1 MKSILKKIISITGNA
16 LFFFRKKNVVKSEV
30 KKILVISLYFRGDA
44 LMNTPALRIL
54 SKIFPQAQTDIWIKS
69 RSEGILDNNPHINK
83 TIVFD
88 HFKTADYN
96 DSSKPFI
103 KEKINFIKSVRKEN
117 YDLCIDLTGKYST
130 ALFALLGGFKYSM
143 GLNYNGFGFC
153 YNKFVNTDTQHT
165 AGHLAGKYAEVI
177 RQGLDLT
184 KEEFDAASES
194 GNIRNEI
201 YISENSGDAIRK
213 ILSEN
218 GISYDDNII
227 SIQPSAGW
235 KAKEWSGEK
244 YSQLISQLPSG
255 YKIVLIGSEH
265 DAENN
270 KSIIENSNVPE
281 KCVTLSLPMKLS
293 AALISV
299 SDIFIGSDSVGLQIA
314 GAAGVPSVALFGPT
328 NPGFSNPPGEIHKIV
343 YYKLFCSS
351 PDNEQ
356 YCTRDAGK
364 TCPDF
369 HCMKSIQV
377 SDVIKQVNSLT
388 NSFTNKKYQIAE

>member
-1 MKSILKKIISITGNA
+1 MKSILKKIISITGNTI
-16 LFFFRKKNVVKSEV
+16 FFFRKKNVVRSEV

-54 SKIFPQAQTDIWIKS
+54 SRIFPEAKTDIWIKS

-96 DSSKPFI
+96 DSSKPFL
-103 KEKINFIKSVRKEN
+103 KEKINFIKSVRNEN

-130 ALFALLGGFKYSM
+130 ALFALLGGFKYSI

-153 YNKFVNTDTQHT
+153 YNKFVKMDTQHT
-165 AGHLAGKYAEVI
+165 AGHLAGKYTEVI
-177 RQGLDLT
+177 RQGLELT
-184 KEEFDAASES
+184 KEEFDSASETD
-194 GNIRNEI
+194 NFRNEI
-201 YISENSGDAIRK
+201 YISDSSRNEIRK
-213 ILSEN
+213 ILSDN
-218 GISYDDNII
+218 GIGFGDNII

-244 YSQLISQLPSG
+244 YSQLISHLPSG
-255 YKIVLIGSEH
+255 FKIVFIGSEQ
-265 DAENN
+265 DAENI
-270 KSIIENSNVPE
+270 KSIIKNSNAPE
-281 KCVTLSLPMKLS
+281 KCIMLSLPMKLS

-314 GAAGVPSVALFGPT
+314 GAADVPSVALFGPT

-343 YYKLFCSS
+343 YNKLFCSS

-364 TCPDF
+364 TCPDI
-369 HCMKSIQV
+369 HCMKSIQI
-377 SDVIKQVNSLT
+377 SDVVKQVNSLT
-388 NSFTNKKYQIAE
+388 ENNTNKKYQIAE